1 MKYMTL
7 LLSFS
12 SMFLVL
18 VACGGKQEQS
28 NDPQWSKPQR
38 VLEGCDGVISNSKQ
52 CQQNPNT
59 QQMMIEIDRH

>member
-1 MKYMTL
+1 
-7 LLSFS
+7 
-12 SMFLVL
+12 MFLVL